1 MDPGARKFMWNIIK
15 KARDTGMTIVL
26 SSHSM
31 EECEALCDKLGIML
45 NGQLQC
51 LGTIPEIK
59 SKYGDGYR
67 LIIKCHHSDQLERD
81 IVRLEKF
88 IKTKFQNSYL
98 EDRQY
103 ETLFFIIKNDFKF
116 KQNLSKMF
124 SLIEA
129 NKELLNV
136 ESYFISQT
144 TLEQVFMSFANKSQ
158 NMIHTINKKVS
169 DKSSIS
175 IDLFDLKKTPKKNKV
190 KLLSYKNMG
199 FSDSNS
205 YIF

>member
-15 KARDTGMTIVL
+15 KARETGMTIVL

-67 LIIKCHHSDQLERD
+67 LVIKCHHSDQLEKD
-81 IVRLEKF
+81 IVRIEKF

-103 ETLFFIIKNDFKF
+103 ETLFFIIRSDFKF
-116 KQNLSKMF
+116 KQSLSKMF
-124 SLIEA
+124 SLVEA
-129 NKELLNV
+129 NKTMLNI

-158 NMIHTINKKVS
+158 NMIHKINKKVS
-169 DKSSIS
+169 DKSSVS
-175 IDLFDLKKTPKKNKV
+175 IDLFDLKKTNYKNEV

-199 FSDSNS
+199 FSDSNN
-205 YIF
+205 YMF